1 VLKGISTAT
10 ITLQLLNRG
19 IRNTYVRSVAP
30 FTQMLELL
38 VGEALT
44 LRSIL
49 MCEDLLT
56 TKILVN
62 KQNLQRVTLATI
74 PKGVVLVI
82 DVRRGSNC
90 TALGEV
96 LAEWIKQWGG
106 AGIVTDGCV

>member
-1 VLKGISTAT
+1 M
-10 ITLQLLNRG
+10 QLLKRG

-30 FTQMLELL
+30 LTQMSELL
-38 VGEALT
+38 VGEAVT

-56 TKILVN
+56 PTILVD

-82 DVRRGSNC
+82 DARRVSNC
-90 TALGEV
+90 TALGSV
-96 LAEWIKQWGG
+96 LAEWIKQWGV
-106 AGIVTDGCV
+106 AGIVTDGGV